1 MQQAISATMAILSVY
16 EKEGRKKKKVKE
28 EIRKGNEKETFK
40 NVTERTRRSAIGVLL
55 KLKLQCFG
63 YLMQ

>member
-28 EIRKGNEKETFK
+28 EIRKGNEKGTFK
-40 NVTERTRRSAIGVLL
+40 NVTVALISEEAMGR
-55 KLKLQCFG
+55 
-63 YLMQ
+63 YLGEQEFF